1 MGAPIIETS
10 TWSPSEYDMVIDVRS
25 PSEFLDDHIPG
36 AVNMPVLSDI
46 ERADVGTIYKQ
57 QSSFIAR
64 KKGAS
69 LVARNIAGHLEN
81 QLHELGSGFIP
92 LIHCWRGGQRSRAL
106 AQICSEIGWKSYIL
120 KGGYK
125 SYRRDVL
132 SGLDETAI
140 NLTFIVISGRT
151 GSGKTDILKELKNQ
165 GAQVLDL
172 EGLAVHRG
180 SLLGK
185 IENRIQPGQR
195 LFESNLYSDILK
207 FNCRKPI
214 YVESE
219 SSRIGNVQIPRGIW
233 QQIVTA
239 PMVSIAVPLSA
250 RALYLMTEYSHLMAD
265 LSDLNRLVS
274 AMKKRHGDARI
285 EIWSDLIKAK
295 DWQRLAED
303 LLHTHYDPAY
313 DKSIGR
319 HDRPLLAIIEQQD
332 CLHNNLKATVNQIL
346 HLTRN

>member
-46 ERADVGTIYKQ
+46 ERADIGTIYKQ

-132 SGLDETAI
+132 NGLET
-140 NLTFIVISGRT
+140 
-151 GSGKTDILKELKNQ
+151 
-165 GAQVLDL
+165 
-172 EGLAVHRG
+172 
-180 SLLGK
+180 
-185 IENRIQPGQR
+185 
-195 LFESNLYSDILK
+195 
-207 FNCRKPI
+207 
-214 YVESE
+214 
-219 SSRIGNVQIPRGIW
+219 
-233 QQIVTA
+233 
-239 PMVSIAVPLSA
+239 VS
-250 RALYLMTEYSHLMAD
+250 YT
-265 LSDLNRLVS
+265 
-274 AMKKRHGDARI
+274 
-285 EIWSDLIKAK
+285 
-295 DWQRLAED
+295 
-303 LLHTHYDPAY
+303 
-313 DKSIGR
+313 
-319 HDRPLLAIIEQQD
+319 
-332 CLHNNLKATVNQIL
+332 
-346 HLTRN
+346 HLTLPTILRV

>member
-10 TWSPSEYDMVIDVRS
+10 EWNPSDYDMVIDVRS

-64 KKGAS
+64 KTGAA
-69 LVARNIAGHLEN
+69 LVARNIAEHLEN
-81 QLHELGSGFIP
+81 KLHEVGSGFIP

-125 SYRRDVL
+125 SYRRAVL
-132 SGLDETAI
+132 SGIDEIAV

-151 GSGKTDILKELKNQ
+151 GSGKTDILKELKHE

-185 IENRIQPGQR
+185 
-195 LFESNLYSDILK
+195 
-207 FNCRKPI
+207 
-214 YVESE
+214 
-219 SSRIGNVQIPRGIW
+219 
-233 QQIVTA
+233 TT
-239 PMVSIAVPLSA
+239 SI
-250 RALYLMTEYSHLMAD
+250 
-265 LSDLNRLVS
+265 
-274 AMKKRHGDARI
+274 
-285 EIWSDLIKAK
+285 
-295 DWQRLAED
+295 
-303 LLHTHYDPAY
+303 
-313 DKSIGR
+313 
-319 HDRPLLAIIEQQD
+319 
-332 CLHNNLKATVNQIL
+332 
-346 HLTRN
+346 